1 MPMKTNEGFR
11 HHARF
16 AVSWPVTYWNENVLF
31 GQGTVLDI
39 SHVAGR
45 LAGTMPVAVG
55 MVLKVRI
62 APPQRENPLY
72 VHEGRVLWAKG
83 CKFGV
88 ELRGLSSTDHRWLI
102 GFLQNAERRNS
113 FRQVTQA
120 PTIEDL
126 AAVPLALPLK
136 E

>member
-1 MPMKTNEGFR
+1 MKMNEGFR

-16 AVSWPVTYWNENVLF
+16 AVWWPVTYWNEDLLF

-39 SHVAGR
+39 SHVACR

-62 APPQRENPLY
+62 APPQREDPLY
-72 VHEGRVLWAKG
+72 VQEGRVLWAKG
-83 CKFGV
+83 CIFGL
-88 ELRGLSSTDHRWLI
+88 ELRGLSAIDHRWLV

-113 FRQVTQA
+113 YRQVSQV
-120 PTIEDL
+120 PTMEEL
-126 AAVPLALPLK
+126 AAMPLALPLRD
-136 E
+136 

>member
-1 MPMKTNEGFR
+1 MKTNERIR

-16 AVSWPVTYWNENVLF
+16 AVWWPVTYWNENVLF
-31 GQGTVLDI
+31 GQGTMLDI
-39 SHVAGR
+39 SHVACR

-62 APPQRENPLY
+62 ALPHREDPLF
-72 VHEGRVLWAKG
+72 VHDARVLWAEG
-83 CKFGV
+83 CKFGL
-88 ELRGLSSTDHRWLI
+88 ELRGLSPTDHRWLM

-113 FRQVTQA
+113 FRQVNQS
-120 PTIEDL
+120 PTMEDL
-126 AAVPLALPLK
+126 AAIPLALPLK